1 MWLATRLFLPAA
13 ELTNV
18 VWHPDAVR
26 LPSVC
31 EPAQLGAAAILQ
43 LVILLRSLVPAPRR
57 HGVIVALLIWRNGS
71 DATSRSEALNPKASP
86 PSGVLGGSL

>member
-13 ELTNV
+13 ELAAV
-18 VWHPDAVR
+18 VWPPNAVR

-31 EPAQLGAAAILQ
+31 QRAQLGGTANWQ
-43 LVILLRSLVPAPRR
+43 LVILLRSLVPAARR